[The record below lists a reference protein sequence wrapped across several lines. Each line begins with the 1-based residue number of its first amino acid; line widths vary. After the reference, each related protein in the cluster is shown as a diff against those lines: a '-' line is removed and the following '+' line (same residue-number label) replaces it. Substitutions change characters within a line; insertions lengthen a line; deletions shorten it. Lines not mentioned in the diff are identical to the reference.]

1 MGVTALVFKNKR
13 GSTSAIFRMFGVV
26 SSKPHEKGNPFFHM
40 GNKHV
45 ADEIPVLL
53 IHAKTDL
60 QVASTPN

>member
-1 MGVTALVFKNKR
+1 
-13 GSTSAIFRMFGVV
+13 MFGVV
-26 SSKPHEKGNPFFHM
+26 SFKPHEKGSPFFHM